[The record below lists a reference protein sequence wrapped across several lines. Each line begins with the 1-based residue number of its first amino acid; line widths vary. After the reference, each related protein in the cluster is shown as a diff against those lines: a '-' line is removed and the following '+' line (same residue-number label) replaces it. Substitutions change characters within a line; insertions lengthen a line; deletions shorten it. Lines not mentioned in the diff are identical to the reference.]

1 MKNLKEFTIESL
13 ADIEESV
20 TKKPGVK
27 KPGVKK
33 PESKAKKY
41 AKSKAK
47 SAGKSIGN
55 FAKSLANDSHV

>member
-20 TKKPGVK
+20 TK